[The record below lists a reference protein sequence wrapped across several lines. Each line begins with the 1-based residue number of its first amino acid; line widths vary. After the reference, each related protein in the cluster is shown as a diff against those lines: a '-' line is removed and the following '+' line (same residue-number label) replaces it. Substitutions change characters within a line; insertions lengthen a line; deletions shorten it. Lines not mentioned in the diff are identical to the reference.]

1 MLRTLKQF
9 VLAPALALAAT
20 ATTLVVAAAPAD
32 AAVVS
37 VRVKGSLAARTGA
50 ANWFDKTR
58 TLKNK
63 QKVTITCKVNG
74 QYLRGNVRRTAQWDR
89 TLLGDYISHAY
100 VSGNPKLPVCAPP
113 PPPAPAA
120 APAPAPAA
128 PAVAP
133 PAAVPAGPTGT
144 MTNEQFLAAS
154 VPPAQQSQRDTKVPA
169 SVTLA
174 QAILES
180 GWGRSSLSANDR
192 NFFGMKCFNNAPG
205 SYAVGCTS
213 YSTQECN
220 AQGACTTT
228 VATFRS
234 YASSL
239 DSFRDHGANLKSL
252 PRYAAAFNYTNNPN
266 QFIAEIH
273 KAGYATDPQYTTKVV
288 ALMTKYNLY
297 QYDLAA

>member
-1 MLRTLKQF
+1 MLHSLKKYVF
-9 VLAPALALAAT
+9 APALALAAT

-50 ANWFDKTR
+50 ANWFGQTR
-58 TLKNK
+58 TIRNK
-63 QKVTITCKVNG
+63 QKVTVTCKVSG
-74 QYLRGNVRRTAQWDR
+74 QYLRGNVRKTAQWDR
-89 TLLGDYISHAY
+89 TAIGDYISHAY

-113 PPPAPAA
+113 A
-120 APAPAPAA
+120 APAPVTPAP
-128 PAVAP
+128 V
-133 PAAVPAGPTGT
+133 AAVPMGPTGT

-154 VPPAQQSQRDTKVPA
+154 IPAAQQSQRDTKVPT

-180 GWGRSSLSANDR
+180 GWGRSSLSASDN

-205 SYAVGCTS
+205 SYAAGCKS

-220 AQGACTTT
+220 AAGTCTTT
-228 VATFRS
+228 VATFRT
-234 YASSL
+234 YRASV

-252 PRYAAAFNYTNNPN
+252 SRYAAAFNYTGNPN

-273 KAGYATDPQYTTKVV
+273 KGGYATDPQYTTKVV

-297 QYDLAA
+297 RYDIAV